1 MIRAL
6 YSATTGM
13 NAQQMNIDNISN
25 NLANVNTTGF
35 KKSRIQFQDLLY
47 QTIKEA
53 GTRTGESTQ
62 KPVELTVGVGVR
74 PIATQKSFRQGSLTE
89 TGNPLDIGINGD
101 GFFKVLNS
109 EGERFY
115 TRDGSFKVNSEGE
128 IVNNDGYFLDPTI
141 TVPTDTESVN
151 ISPDGIVLAKISG
164 VVEPEEIG
172 QIDLSRFVNSA
183 GLKSIGGN
191 LYEET
196 PASGQPMIGTPN
208 TLNFGHVAQ
217 GYLETSNVQL
227 VEEMVNMITAQ
238 KAFEINSK
246 VVKTSE
252 AMLQTAQNL
261 KR

>member
-6 YSATTGM
+6 YAATTGM
-13 NAQQMNIDNISN
+13 NAQQLNIDNISN
-25 NLANVNTTGF
+25 NLANVNTNGF

-74 PIATQKSFRQGSLTE
+74 PVATQKSFQQGTLSQ
-89 TGNPLDIGINGD
+89 TGNPLDLAISGD

-109 EGERFY
+109 EGNRFY
-115 TRDGSFKVNSEGE
+115 TRDGSFKVDSNGQVVNSE
-128 IVNNDGYFLDPTI
+128 GYFLDPSI
-141 TVPTDTESVN
+141 SVPTDTESIN
-151 ISPDGIVLAKISG
+151 ISKDGIVLAKIAG
-164 VVEPEEIG
+164 TVEPEEIG
-172 QIDLSRFVNSA
+172 QIDIARFINSA

-196 PASGQPMIGTPN
+196 PASGQAMIGTPD
-208 TLNFGHVAQ
+208 TLSFGQIAQ
-217 GYLETSNVQL
+217 GYVEASNVQL

-238 KAFEINSK
+238 KAYEINSK

-252 AMLQTAQNL
+252 AMLQTAESL